1 MKNYKKIIS
10 MLTSVV
16 MFFSLAAPVVFATDL
31 YESTTGTLADAEL
44 TYILSITSITDNKVY
59 EINGQEVEYQKG
71 TTTSGQEVT
80 IKDETNSLAVVVAI
94 DNWHYDVYQ
103 RDSDGTSIV
112 RYDFTDDSSPSTLSE
127 NRSTISGSDNWYG
140 YEYSQRDAE
149 LLEEDFFWHL
159 ACGMDLG
166 SDGEE
171 IWAYDDN
178 DSEPRSYAYS
188 FAAEVEEMALNQ
200 LEYENLQTSINWS
213 WITFLGSIVLVDFSG
228 GLAEIANNVNLNNDQ
243 KLALSAVA
251 SNQRMAG
258 LYYRGFESYVTPIP
272 R

>member
-1 MKNYKKIIS
+1 
-10 MLTSVV
+10 
-16 MFFSLAAPVVFATDL
+16 
-31 YESTTGTLADAEL
+31 
-44 TYILSITSITDNKVY
+44 
-59 EINGQEVEYQKG
+59 
-71 TTTSGQEVT
+71 
-80 IKDETNSLAVVVAI
+80 
-94 DNWHYDVYQ
+94 
-103 RDSDGTSIV
+103 
-112 RYDFTDDSSPSTLSE
+112 
-127 NRSTISGSDNWYG
+127 
-140 YEYSQRDAE
+140 
-149 LLEEDFFWHL
+149 
-159 ACGMDLG
+159 MDLG